1 MPNNKYLSPDQESQ
15 FVSQLNAQ
23 LTPEQQ
29 QAAIQQGADMAAQ
42 DLASAGATPPAG
54 APVAPVD
61 SGAAGGLSPEI
72 MEEFGVSSIEELVAA
87 LREASGKSGE
97 YKQMLTDLLAFSKA
111 KNNQQQLDPS
121 DPMHSV
127 KAAIREEMGPV
138 LDELGRKAKNKIVQ
152 DAWGEAA
159 KEMPDLMDL
168 QGDIAE
174 YIKKYPELAV
184 DENGLR
190 RAYDGVRS
198 QKYRSEDAL
207 LDDDE
212 FVKKAAANE
221 KVKNAVLS
229 AHLNEIARNGEPT
242 PPSIGE
248 VGGTPLAGAKAAPD
262 NMEKAKRGLL
272 SMLGGK

>member
-1 MPNNKYLSPDQESQ
+1 MAGNKYLTPDQENQ

-23 LTPEQQ
+23 LSPEQEE
-29 QAAIQQGADMAAQ
+29 QALNDGAAMAAADMAN
-42 DLASAGATPPAG
+42 AGVTPPAE
-54 APVAPVD
+54 APIAPVD
-61 SGAAGGLSPEI
+61 AGAVGGLSPEI
-72 MEEFGVSSIEELVAA
+72 MEEFGVKSVEELVEA
-87 LREASGKSGE
+87 LRDISGKSNE
-97 YKQMLTDLLAFSKA
+97 YKAILSDLLAFTKA
-111 KNNQQQLDPS
+111 KENQQELDPS
-121 DPMHSV
+121 DPLNTV
-127 KAAIREEMGPV
+127 KAAIREEMAPV
-138 LDELGRKAKNKIVQ
+138 LDELNRKAKNKIVQ

-198 QKYRSEDAL
+198 QKYRSDKEL
-207 LDDDE
+207 FDDDE

-221 KVKNAVLS
+221 KIKSAVLS
-229 AHLNEIARNGEPT
+229 AHLNEIARNGEPV

-248 VGGTPLAGAKAAPD
+248 GGGTPLSGAKPAPN